1 MKNRKTQVFL
11 LTLYAYFAIGCM
23 VLTVNTALKTI
34 IVEYGWSD
42 AQGGL
47 LISFL
52 SMGNLAAS
60 MLAGFVAQR
69 LGRRRT
75 MMLYGALIA
84 LSYTLFALLP
94 SPQLFYPLMLLAGFA
109 WGGINSLDNTIVS
122 ELYDGSASRLNVLH
136 SFYAAG
142 AVVAPLV
149 LGFILQQGGSWRLPV
164 WAVAALGLGLT
175 LLSVLIPIPEPASA
189 QKEGGKHSAV
199 AFYKEIGFYLGVIM
213 FFTYVGVET
222 AACAWLSG
230 YLAQTNAF
238 FQQVPSETM
247 VSLMWLTMIVG
258 RLTFAA
264 VGMKLNKQMLLILLS
279 CGFLLGMLGII
290 YGSGSTVLAIASVAF
305 MGLSMSAMYAV
316 CVANNARYVAC
327 SPVASGI
334 LFGGGGLG
342 AAAVPYLAGIVSDH
356 AGMQKGMLSLC
367 AFLVVLIIASILN
380 LKNHRSAEN
389 G

>member
-1 MKNRKTQVFL
+1 
-11 LTLYAYFAIGCM
+11 
-23 VLTVNTALKTI
+23 
-34 IVEYGWSD
+34 
-42 AQGGL
+42 
-47 LISFL
+47 
-52 SMGNLAAS
+52 
-60 MLAGFVAQR
+60 
-69 LGRRRT
+69 
-75 MMLYGALIA
+75 
-84 LSYTLFALLP
+84 
-94 SPQLFYPLMLLAGFA
+94 
-109 WGGINSLDNTIVS
+109 
-122 ELYDGSASRLNVLH
+122 
-136 SFYAAG
+136 
-142 AVVAPLV
+142 
-149 LGFILQQGGSWRLPV
+149 V

-175 LLSVLIPIPEPASA
+175 LLSVLIPIPEPAST
-189 QKEGGKHSAV
+189 QKAGGKRSTVTFHQ
-199 AFYKEIGFYLGVIM
+199 ETGFYLGVVM

-264 VGMKLNKQMLLILLS
+264 VGMKLNKQMLLILLA

-290 YGSGSTVLAIASVAF
+290 YGSGSTALAIASVAF

>member
-1 MKNRKTQVFL
+1 MKDRKTQVFL
-11 LTLYAYFAIGCM
+11 LTLYAYFTIGCM
-23 VLTVNTALKTI
+23 VLTANAALKTI
-34 IVEYGWSD
+34 IAEYAWSD

-47 LISFL
+47 LISCM

-60 MLAGFVAQR
+60 IISGVITDK

-75 MMLYGALIA
+75 MMLYGGCITV
-84 LSYTLFALLP
+84 SYALFALMP
-94 SPQLFYPLMLLAGFA
+94 SPQLFYPLMVIAGFA

-136 SFYAAG
+136 ACYAAG
-142 AVVAPLV
+142 AVLAPLAV
-149 LGFILQQGGSWRLPV
+149 GLVLQQGGSWRIPV
-164 WAVAALGLGLT
+164 WAVCAIAAGLIAFT
-175 LLSVLIPIPEPASA
+175 LATPIPERRSA
-189 QKEGGKHSAV
+189 QSSGAGKSTIAFHKEL
-199 AFYKEIGFYLGVIM
+199 GFYLGVIM

-230 YLAQTNAF
+230 YLAQANAF
-238 FQQVPSETM
+238 FQKVPSETM

-264 VGMKLNKQMLLILLS
+264 VGMKLNKQVLLILLS

-290 YGSGSTVLAIASVAF
+290 FGGGNTVLAIVSVAF

-316 CVANNARYVAC
+316 CVANNARYVSC
-327 SPVASGI
+327 SAIAPGI

-342 AAAVPYLAGIVSDH
+342 SAVVPYLAGLVSDLR
-356 AGMQKGMLSLC
+356 GMQMGMLSLC
-367 AFLVVLIIASILN
+367 AFLVVLIIAAAAN
-380 LKNHRSAEN
+380 LRFHRA
-389 G
+389 

>member
-1 MKNRKTQVFL
+1 MKTRKTQVFL

-23 VLTVNTALKTI
+23 VLTVNSALKTI
-34 IVEYGWSD
+34 IAEYGWSD

-47 LISFL
+47 LISCL

-60 MLAGFVAQR
+60 IVAGFIAQR
-69 LGRRRT
+69 LGRRVT
-75 MMLYGALIA
+75 MMLYGLMMAV
-84 LSYTLFALLP
+84 SYALFALLP
-94 SPQLFYPLMLLAGFA
+94 SPALFYPLMVVAGFS

-142 AVVAPLV
+142 AVVSPLAV
-149 LGFILQQGGSWRLPV
+149 GFILQQGGSWRLPV
-164 WAVAALGLGLT
+164 WAVAALGLGLIA
-175 LLSVLIPIPEPASA
+175 LSVIIPIPEPAA
-189 QKEGGKHSAV
+189 VQKSDDKRAALPFH
-199 AFYKEIGFYLGVIM
+199 KELGFYLGVIM

-230 YLAQTNAF
+230 YLAQVNTF
-238 FQQVPSETM
+238 FQRVPSETM

-264 VGMKLNKQMLLILLS
+264 VGMKVNKQALLLLLS
-279 CGFLLGMLGII
+279 CGFLLGLLGII
-290 YGSGSTVLAIASVAF
+290 YGSGNTAIAIGSVAF

-316 CVANNARYVAC
+316 CVANNARYLSC
-327 SPVASGI
+327 SATATGI

-342 AAAVPYLAGIVSDH
+342 AAAIPYLAGLVSDH

-367 AFLVVLIIASILN
+367 AFLVVLIIAAVMN
-380 LKNHRSAEN
+380 LKTHRKSTDA
-389 G
+389 